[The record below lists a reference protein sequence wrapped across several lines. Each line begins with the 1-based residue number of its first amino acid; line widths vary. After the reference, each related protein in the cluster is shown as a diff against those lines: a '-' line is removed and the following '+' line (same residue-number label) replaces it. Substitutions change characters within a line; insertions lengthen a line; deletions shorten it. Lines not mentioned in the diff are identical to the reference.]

1 MENILRK
8 PNYDPIFDI
17 FEIYSPQNDESIES
31 ENNFAINIL
40 SDELFINNYKMNKTN
55 ESDSSFS
62 IESELS
68 SLSKKADPLEN
79 IEQINEVK
87 YNFFMILNNDCSYNE
102 EYNDIFSISKK
113 KLNEIKLRRLVI
125 QKMNIVNENKE
136 NKKDYIFFPCNSTD
150 TINFNYEIGTS
161 KQFTIKINKNDAI
174 IMCDGQNLMQE
185 EILEKD
191 FPSMKIVLENEK
203 TKYKEKRN
211 YQKIKNKKGKYN
223 EKDDKENNIKKNQII
238 SDINK
243 SEDNNKNIIIEPNK
257 NEENTKDYSFSLI
270 DLNSDDEVRQKS
282 TFYIKQE
289 DIVYRFSFCNY
300 YTKEIDGMYTSNK
313 TIDLK
318 IKGEINLSD
327 SMINLFSGINFNI
340 DNDLKSHII
349 YKNFESNVIEKNTP
363 MFLEIK
369 KSFVLF
375 DLLTQIKQ
383 NVKIINH
390 IKLEN
395 KDIKLPQLIIGIM
408 CNYEAEGAKVLFEK
422 LNNKYEEY
430 KDKDNKISILEH
442 NLNIINEEI
451 NGKKIK
457 VLIGVIKDGIIN
469 KYPLNIQ
476 DYNIQDPET
485 KSNKRV
491 DLRTLNK
498 MALEEP
504 YKDNK
509 IEEIF
514 NKFKGKYKSLTSQQ
528 TLTLTT
534 SQLSSFSTE
543 ENKIL
548 KEKIKKM
555 ENEKKIME
563 EQIKKD
569 ENEKKIMLELL
580 SKHYSTEY
588 LNKLLEENKNEKK

>member
-1 MENILRK
+1 MKIK
-8 PNYDPIFDI
+8 KIIYD
-17 FEIYSPQNDESIES
+17 
-31 ENNFAINIL
+31 
-40 SDELFINNYKMNKTN
+40 
-55 ESDSSFS
+55 
-62 IESELS
+62 
-68 SLSKKADPLEN
+68 
-79 IEQINEVK
+79 
-87 YNFFMILNNDCSYNE
+87 
-102 EYNDIFSISKK
+102 
-113 KLNEIKLRRLVI
+113 
-125 QKMNIVNENKE
+125 
-136 NKKDYIFFPCNSTD
+136 KKDYIFFPCNSTD

-318 IKGEINLSD
+318 ITGEINLSD

-563 EQIKKD
+563 EKIKKD